1 MIQKEYFMSIWVL
14 KKVNCESIENKN
26 EQDF

>member
-14 KKVNCESIENKN
+14 KKANCESIENKD